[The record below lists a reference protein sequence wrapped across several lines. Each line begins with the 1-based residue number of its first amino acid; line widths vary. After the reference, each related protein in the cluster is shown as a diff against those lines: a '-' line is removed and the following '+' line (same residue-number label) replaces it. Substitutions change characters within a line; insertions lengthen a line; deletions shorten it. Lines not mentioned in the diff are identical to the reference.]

1 MLSSVSTSPRRRPG
15 RFRWRRPSPL
25 VRRRPASRLLA
36 AVTKIVGSALRVL
49 RREVRQ
55 IRGVTPDR
63 HLAVF
68 GSARNGF
75 GDNAAHLFLAMSSEV
90 DVRCVWISGSRQL
103 VARLRGRGL
112 HAEYRWSLR
121 GLLTS
126 VHAGWVVVNFY
137 TRDVHVFLGRRAMVL
152 NLWHGLPLKR
162 LGDDISTGPLARR
175 HDSERVNIL
184 VRWATWDL
192 RSPDFVLSTT
202 PTVSRHFST
211 AFCVP
216 ESRCIELGYPRCEP
230 LFSREQLP
238 DPLLVRN
245 LEAWKRLR
253 DARFVVG
260 YFPTWRDDG
269 RDFISTSGLS
279 LPELARAV
287 SDEGGAFVSKLH
299 PLTALATETYGV
311 PLLDAD
317 DDLSSFLPLCTLLIT
332 DYSSVAFDFLLL
344 DRPLIY
350 YVPDIDHYRATRGF
364 YFTHDEAMP
373 GPLIRQPA
381 DLLRS
386 VRDTIRT
393 GFSVSD
399 SAADVRTRFWGD
411 DRGGASRRIAQFML
425 DWPG

>member
-1 MLSSVSTSPRRRPG
+1 
-15 RFRWRRPSPL
+15 
-25 VRRRPASRLLA
+25 
-36 AVTKIVGSALRVL
+36 
-49 RREVRQ
+49 
-55 IRGVTPDR
+55 
-63 HLAVF
+63 
-68 GSARNGF
+68 
-75 GDNAAHLFLAMSSEV
+75 MSSEA

-103 VARLRGRGL
+103 VARLRERGL
-112 HAEYRWSLR
+112 QAEHRWSLR

-126 VHAGWVVVNFY
+126 VRAGWVVVSFY
-137 TRDVHVFLGRRAMVL
+137 TRDVHIFLGRRALVL
-152 NLWHGLPLKR
+152 NLWHGLPLKKIEHD
-162 LGDDISTGPLARR
+162 LSGPVPQL
-175 HDSERVNIL
+175 HQPLLHSV
-184 VRWATWDL
+184 TTDL
-192 RSPDFVLSTT
+192 RPPDFVLSTT

-211 AFCVP
+211 AFRVP
-216 ESRCIELGYPRCEP
+216 EARCIELGYPRCDP
-230 LFSREQLP
+230 LFSGGQRP

-245 LEAWKRLR
+245 LETWKRLR
-253 DARFVVG
+253 DAPFVVG

-279 LPELARAV
+279 LPELARTV
-287 SDEGGAFVSKLH
+287 SDEGGAFVGKLH
-299 PLTALATETYGV
+299 PLTAQKTETFGV

-364 YFTHDEAMP
+364 YYSLDEAMP

-393 GFSVSD
+393 GFRLSD
-399 SAADVRTRFWGD
+399 RAADVRTRFWGD
-411 DRGGASRRIAQFML
+411 HQGGASRRIAQFML
-425 DWPG
+425 DWPGDQRAA